1 MAKGKKI
8 ATAYTEDGAKII
20 SEIFERGYDYKYQD
34 FEEHVFA
41 LGGYVICEAYDE
53 EDPEEKEEGEE

>member
-20 SEIFERGYDYKYQD
+20 SEIFECRYDYKYHD

-41 LGGYVICEAYDE
+41 LGGYVISEAYDE
-53 EDPEEKEEGEE
+53 EESEEKEEAKE